1 MSKKYFINT
10 YGCQMN
16 VHESEKIAGILKK
29 CGYDSAEKIEDADFI
44 MLNTCAIRETAEN
57 RVVGNL
63 GIIKKLK
70 EKNRNLIVAVCG
82 CMTQKAV
89 TAQNLKKRCPFVD
102 IIIGTHN
109 IYSLDKYIAEAEA
122 GKKVFEILESEGSI
136 IENVPVYRTSGV
148 NAWVNIMY
156 GCNNFCTYC
165 IVPYVKGRE
174 RSRDYNE
181 VVGEVKQVIAEGYK
195 EITLLGQ
202 NVNSYSNGQVNF
214 AKLLEKILSLDG
226 DFRLK
231 FMTSHPKDISEEVV
245 RVISQSDKA
254 AKYIHL
260 PLQSGSDRILKLMNR
275 RYDSKSYLNKVDMI
289 RKYMPNAGLSSDIIV
304 GFPTETEQ
312 DFDDTMSLVE
322 KVKFNNLYTFIYSRR
337 SGTVAD
343 KMDGQIDIKIKTER
357 IEKLIDRQFLIG
369 NDIAEQCIGNRYKV
383 LVESHKDG
391 KCYGKTECD
400 KAVSFDSSEDL
411 TGKFVEVKITYR
423 ANNKL
428 FAQLK

>member
-148 NAWVNIMY
+148 NA
-156 GCNNFCTYC
+156 
-165 IVPYVKGRE
+165 
-174 RSRDYNE
+174 
-181 VVGEVKQVIAEGYK
+181 
-195 EITLLGQ
+195 
-202 NVNSYSNGQVNF
+202 
-214 AKLLEKILSLDG
+214 
-226 DFRLK
+226 
-231 FMTSHPKDISEEVV
+231 
-245 RVISQSDKA
+245 
-254 AKYIHL
+254 
-260 PLQSGSDRILKLMNR
+260 
-275 RYDSKSYLNKVDMI
+275 
-289 RKYMPNAGLSSDIIV
+289 
-304 GFPTETEQ
+304 
-312 DFDDTMSLVE
+312 
-322 KVKFNNLYTFIYSRR
+322 
-337 SGTVAD
+337 
-343 KMDGQIDIKIKTER
+343 
-357 IEKLIDRQFLIG
+357 
-369 NDIAEQCIGNRYKV
+369 
-383 LVESHKDG
+383 
-391 KCYGKTECD
+391 
-400 KAVSFDSSEDL
+400 
-411 TGKFVEVKITYR
+411 
-423 ANNKL
+423 
-428 FAQLK
+428 